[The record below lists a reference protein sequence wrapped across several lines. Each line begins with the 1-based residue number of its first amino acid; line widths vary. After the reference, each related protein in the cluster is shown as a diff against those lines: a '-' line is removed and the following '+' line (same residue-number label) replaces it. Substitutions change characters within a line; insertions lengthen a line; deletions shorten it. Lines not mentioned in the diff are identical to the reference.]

1 MLAEQE
7 VIIPPCSGRF
17 AECRLILLR
26 QRCDG
31 RNKRGVGKWLAGSGL
46 TRGTVSLTHRSIEA
60 LRPAEAPYRV
70 SDQRCIGL
78 AVRVAP
84 SGVKT
89 WDLAYRIRG
98 SGKVRRVSL
107 GRVADV
113 SLEKARERA
122 NELTSAA
129 RAGRDLIAEEAE
141 SRAAA
146 ASRLTIEKLIELYVR
161 RRVAGRLRTA
171 AEIERRLNRALAPI
185 LHRHADD
192 IRRRDIRELLDAVAD
207 QGIEREAEKRR
218 QTVGAMFRWALSQ
231 DIVETDPTA
240 GLKAYDPGTPR
251 DRVLTAE
258 EIEALWKWLE
268 FRRPSVRPADILK
281 LQLLTGARCGEIS
294 GLCAEEID
302 REQWT
307 WTLPAARSKNKRPR
321 VTPLVGMARQI
332 IEARLSDCPIRTVVH
347 GRDRNRFDCS
357 PYRALPAW
365 RVATSCRSTNSRPMT
380 CGARWRPCLR
390 RWALRS
396 ILSPRWSATRRA
408 AERREP
414 WSGITSAPIWW
425 SGKRLS
431 WKRGTAGS
439 AKSSRGRQRVGMSR
453 GLRTQR
459 TPPLLDFE

>member
-1 MLAEQE
+1 MA
-7 VIIPPCSGRF
+7 C
-17 AECRLILLR
+17 
-26 QRCDG
+26 
-31 RNKRGVGKWLAGSGL
+31 GSGL
-46 TRGTVSLTHRSIEA
+46 TRGMVSFTHRALEA
-60 LRPAEAPYRV
+60 LRPSYTPYRV
-70 SDQRCIGL
+70 SDQRCVGL

-122 NELTSAA
+122 NELTSAS
-129 RAGRDLIAEEAE
+129 RAGRDLIAEESD

-146 ASRLTIEKLIELYVR
+146 ASRLTIEKLIALYVR

-171 AEIERRLNRALAPI
+171 ADIERRLNRALAPI
-185 LHRHADD
+185 LDRHADD

-251 DRVLTAE
+251 DRVLSAE

-268 FRRPSVRPADILK
+268 AGALPPDPVDILK
-281 LQLLTGARCGEIS
+281 LQLATGARCGEIS
-294 GLCAEEID
+294 GLFAEEID
-302 REQWT
+302 RQQWT

-321 VTPLVGMARQI
+321 VTPLVGIARQI
-332 IEARLSDCPIRTVVH
+332 VEARLSTVQSGPLFTAETGTPFTAAHIGHYLLARRDKLPIDKFTTHDLRRTVATLLTEMGIALDLVAAVVGH
-347 GRDRNRFDCS
+347 EAGGRETRTLVRHYVRTDLVERKKTV
-357 PYRALPAW
+357 LEAW
-365 RVATSCRSTNSRPMT
+365 SHRLWEIIEGTM
-380 CGARWRPCLR
+380 ARGNVTRLESEIGR
-390 RWALRS
+390 RWV
-396 ILSPRWSATRRA
+396 T
-408 AERREP
+408 
-414 WSGITSAPIWW
+414 
-425 SGKRLS
+425 
-431 WKRGTAGS
+431 
-439 AKSSRGRQRVGMSR
+439 
-453 GLRTQR
+453 
-459 TPPLLDFE
+459 